1 MCLKERE
8 GVSMYETA
16 DFKKGLKLMVDG
28 APYVIV
34 DFQHVKPGKG
44 NQFSRTKM
52 RNMLTGQ
59 NLERTFKSGEKF
71 EVPNV
76 ENIEMTFLY
85 KDDNGFNFMNQ
96 TNYEQIC
103 MMEHE
108 VGDSKNYLIENLV
121 VNITMYNEKPVVVE
135 VPNAVNMRVAQTD
148 PGVKGDRVTGATKP
162 ATMETGLVV
171 NVPLHISEGDLLRI
185 DTEAGVYV
193 SRVNDK

>member
-1 MCLKERE
+1 
-8 GVSMYETA
+8 MYDTA

-28 APYVIV
+28 SPYVVV

-44 NQFSRTKM
+44 NQFSRTKL

-76 ENIEMTFLY
+76 ENVEMTFLY
-85 KDDNGFNFMNQ
+85 KDDNGYNFMNQ

-108 VGDSKNYLIENLV
+108 VGDAKNYLIENLV
-121 VNITMYNEKPVVVE
+121 VVITIYNDKPAIVD
-135 VPNAVNMRVAQTD
+135 VPKAVNMKVAQTD
-148 PGVKGDRVTGATKP
+148 PGVKGDRVTGATKN
-162 ATMETGLVV
+162 ATMETGLVI
-171 NVPLHISEGDLLRI
+171 NVPLHISEGDLLRV
-185 DTEAGVYV
+185 DSTEGVYV
-193 SRVNDK
+193 ERVNKN

>member
-1 MCLKERE
+1 
-8 GVSMYETA
+8 MYETS

-28 APYVIV
+28 SPYVIV

-52 RNMLTGQ
+52 RNLLTGQ

-76 ENIEMTFLY
+76 ENVEMTFLY
-85 KDDNGFNFMNQ
+85 KDDNGYNFMNQ
-96 TNYEQIC
+96 TNYEQLL

-108 VGDSKNYLIENLV
+108 IGEAKNYLTENLV
-121 VNITMYNEKPVVVE
+121 VVITLYNEKPVNVD
-135 VPNAVNMRVAQTD
+135 VPKAVNLKVAHTE
-148 PGVKGDRVTGATKP
+148 PGIKGDRVTGATKP

-171 NVPLHISEGDLLRI
+171 NVPLHISEGDMLRI
-185 DTEAGVYV
+185 DSTSGDYV
-193 SRVNDK
+193 ERVNQK